1 MTTFITILT
10 WITLLV
16 LLFFLR
22 KYMENKLFTI
32 LLIFLFIGCSKYQ
45 VVQEVRVNM
54 YHLHNPKT
62 KKAEIIITTDSLVVG
77 KMYRLGQINII
88 DPDNYFP
95 PDLKSR

>member
-1 MTTFITILT
+1 MYR
-10 WITLLV
+10 V
-16 LLFFLR
+16 LIILFFCS
-22 KYMENKLFTI
+22 
-32 LLIFLFIGCSKYQ
+32 CSKYQ

-62 KKAEIIITTDSLVVG
+62 KKAEIIITKDSLQVG

-95 PDLKSR
+95 PDLNNR